1 LDKPAV
7 DKADRLRAL
16 LERTSGIIFDFDGLL
31 ADSERFHYLSYG
43 EVFAKYGH
51 TIDETEYYK
60 YWTSL
65 GLGARGEIERFNL
78 DLDPV
83 RIKEEKNPIFSRYC
97 EDGSIQLFPQAE
109 RMIELLHRAGKR
121 LAIASGTTSTD
132 IRAVLKNAGVTDRF
146 GAILG
151 SDIVP
156 MLKPAPD
163 VFLEAARR
171 IGREPGKCLVLED
184 AEKGMFAAAAAGMPV
199 IIILTR
205 ETKDFDFSRA
215 DMTVDSTAEFV
226 SLLEKVLPA

>member
-1 LDKPAV
+1 MDKFNP
-7 DKADRLRAL
+7 LRKL
-16 LERTSGIIFDFDGLL
+16 IEHSKGIIFDFDGLL
-31 ADSERFHYLSYG
+31 ADSEKYHFLSYS
-43 EVFAKYGH
+43 EVFARYGH

-65 GLGARGEIERFNL
+65 GLGAKGEIDRFGL

-97 EDGSIQLFPQAE
+97 EDGSIKLYPQAE
-109 RMIELLHRAGKR
+109 RVIHLLHRAGKR
-121 LAIASGTTSTD
+121 LAVASGTTSSD

-146 GAILG
+146 EAILG

-156 MLKPAPD
+156 ALKPAPD
-163 VFLEAARR
+163 VFLEAAER
-171 IGREPGKCLVLED
+171 IGQEPACCLVLED
-184 AEKGMFAAAAAGMPV
+184 AEKGLFAAIDAGMPV

-215 DMTVDSTAEFV
+215 DLVMESTAEFV
-226 SLLEKVLPA
+226 SLLEKILPA